1 MQLILPIDLYNL
13 QRTAWWMP
21 FLLHVALI
29 GVIGL
34 NWGPVSSIS
43 GDRPGNTCY
52 PCDLFWT
59 PWRNSQRDGCKNRSS
74 RRHGCLFFK
83 TWPTHRSVS
92 PFSISWSQSST
103 SMGRKHYPPM
113 SGLYVKPPI
122 TLPCSVA
129 VYPRKGRDLWTP
141 FSSLVG

>member
-1 MQLILPIDLYNL
+1 MRLILPIDLYNL

-43 GDRPGNTCY
+43 GDRQA
-52 PCDLFWT
+52 T
-59 PWRNSQRDGCKNRSS
+59 PVIHVTSSELHEGTHSVTAVRSS

-113 SGLYVKPPI
+113 SGLFVKPPI

-129 VYPRKGRDLWTP
+129 MYPRKGRDLWTP